1 MRTLLLILTAT
12 ALLSCSRQPS
22 GGSTASPGATADD
35 RRLNLY
41 IWADYLGPATLA
53 NFEARTG
60 IKVSASFFDTNETLE
75 TKVLTGNSGFDV
87 VVPTAPYLERQIAA
101 GAYQPLDKSKLPNL
115 RNLDPQ
121 LMRMVARHDP
131 DNRYAV
137 IYIRGTEGIGY
148 NVDAV
153 KKLLPDHRLDSW
165 SLIFDPANASKLAAC
180 GIQIMDNPGGVIR
193 LVLAYLHK
201 DPNAP
206 SAADLEAAE
215 RTLLKIR
222 PYVRTIDSFNSTE
235 ALANA
240 DVCALVGY
248 NGDVSL
254 AEARLR
260 DRKSPMKLGYIL
272 PKEGS
277 IMWFDM
283 LAIPKDAPHPAAAHA
298 FINYVLEPAVMAD
311 VSNHMAYANA
321 NTASTP
327 LVNPAILDDPVIY
340 PSAADSQRLFVQL
353 ADSPDKARTLTR
365 IWQRFKTGQ

>member
-1 MRTLLLILTAT
+1 MRTFLLILAAT
-12 ALLSCSRQPS
+12 ALCSCSRQPADPAPA
-22 GGSTASPGATADD
+22 ASAADAKQ
-35 RRLNLY
+35 LNLY
-41 IWADYLGPATLA
+41 IWADYLAPDTLK

-60 IKVSASFFDTNETLE
+60 IQVKVSFFDTNETLE

-115 RNLDPQ
+115 RNLDPA

-131 DNRYAV
+131 DNRHAV
-137 IYIRGTEGIGY
+137 IYIRGTEGIGF
-148 NVDAV
+148 NEEAV
-153 KKLLPDHRLDSW
+153 KKLLPNHPLDSW
-165 SLIFDPANASKLAAC
+165 SLIFDPANASKLASC

-193 LVLAYLHK
+193 LVLAYLHR

-206 SAADLEAAE
+206 TPEDLQAAE
-215 RTLLKIR
+215 QTLLKIR

-254 AEARLR
+254 AKARLR
-260 DRKSPMKLGYIL
+260 DRKSPLKLGYII
-272 PKEGS
+272 PAEGS

-283 LAIPKDAPHPAAAHA
+283 LAIPKDAPHVAAAHA
-298 FINYVLEPAVMAD
+298 FIDYVLEPAVMAE

-327 LVNPAILDDPVIY
+327 LVNPAVLSDPVIY
-340 PSAADSQRLFVQL
+340 PSEAETQRLFVQL
-353 ADSPDKARTLTR
+353 ADTPDKARALTR